1 MMPPYSCAGAG
12 HEAGHVDEGH
22 HRDVEGIAE
31 AHEARRLD
39 AALDVQAA
47 GQHQRVVGH
56 DAHALAVHAAEAD
69 DDVLGVSGCSSKKSP
84 SSTTL

>member
-1 MMPPYSCAGAG
+1 MKPGTSTKG
-12 HEAGHVDEGH
+12 D

-47 GQHQRVVGH
+47 GQHQRLVGH
-56 DAHALAVHAAEAD
+56 DAHRLAFHAA
-69 DDVLGVSGCSSKKSP
+69 SR
-84 SSTTL
+84 